1 MRIALVNA
9 SRQRGCTL
17 KDVAG
22 GFGTVFTVG
31 RSARARLLERAKESV
46 AALPNVTLAY
56 LDAILT
62 AGGAEV
68 LVLDARGPQDLVPAD
83 LYLIASSIVDC
94 SLERELG
101 AAARRRR
108 GARVGYFGAFAAVRP
123 EYYEGAADFIV
134 RQDVENLAPEL
145 ARGRIPEGVVDA
157 GFVPDLEALPFP
169 RWERF
174 DLRRSRYRI
183 VTRRGPTL
191 PVLASRGCA
200 YACDYCPYL
209 VNARYRSRGA
219 VSIAR
224 EIEHLRERYGARG
237 ISFRDPLRVFS
248 AAEARRFADLLEER
262 QLDVH
267 FSMECRADL
276 LDEETLQQLHRAG
289 LRSLEI
295 GVESADPEVVRA
307 RGRRAPD
314 ARQQERVIELCH
326 RLGIHV
332 IANYLL
338 GLPNDTPEGM
348 RATIRYAKKLNTVA
362 VQFTVATPYPG
373 TTFHEEVRARIFERD
388 FERFNGW
395 TNVFRHERMTPQE
408 IHRLREWAYVS
419 YHFRPRYA
427 WRLLATLLRR

>member
-1 MRIALVNA
+1 MKVALVNA

-31 RSARARLLERAKESV
+31 RSLPARLLELAKQRV

-56 LDAILT
+56 LDAILSEN
-62 AGGAEV
+62 GAEV
-68 LVLDARGPQDLVPAD
+68 LFLDARGPDDLAAAD

-101 AAARRRR
+101 LAARRRF
-108 GARVGYFGAFAAVRP
+108 GARVGYFGAFAAARP
-123 EYYEGAADFIV
+123 EYYEDAADFIV

-145 ARGRIPEGVVDA
+145 ARGRVPRGVVDA

-183 VTRRGPTL
+183 ITRRGPTL

-200 YACDYCPYL
+200 YLCDYCPYL
-209 VNARYRSRGA
+209 VNARYRTRSA
-219 VSIAR
+219 TSIAR
-224 EIEHLRERYGARG
+224 EIEHLCDRYGARG

-248 AAEARRFADLLEER
+248 AAEARRFAELLEER
-262 QLDVH
+262 GLDVR

-276 LDEETLQQLHRAG
+276 LDEETLRELHRAG
-289 LRSLEI
+289 LRCVEI
-295 GVESADPEVVRA
+295 GVETADPAVVRA

-314 ARQQERVIELCH
+314 LRQQERVIELCH
-326 RLGIHV
+326 RRGIRV
-332 IANYLL
+332 IANYML
-338 GLPNDTPEGM
+338 GLPNDTQAGM
-348 RATIRYAKKLNTVA
+348 RATIRYAKRLNTVA

-373 TTFHEEVRARIFERD
+373 TTFHDEVRERIFERD

-395 TNVFRHERMTPQE
+395 TNVFRHERLTPEE

-427 WRLLATLLRR
+427 WRLLTTLLRR